1 MRRGKT
7 SDEGAPARGRSAA
20 ARLSAWALAVV
31 LVGVPLVARAQETV
45 PYDDQMMRLAEI
57 LGALHHLRPL
67 CGASD
72 EAQVWR
78 DQMSALIEAEQ
89 PSPERAKR
97 LIGRFN
103 ASYRGLMETHRICS
117 DTARTLIERYTA
129 EGAALAQE
137 VVVRWGRS

>member
-1 MRRGKT
+1 MRRIDRGF
-7 SDEGAPARGRSAA
+7 EGGGWRGIARRLRGVAVAVAIVAAPAG
-20 ARLSAWALAVV
+20 
-31 LVGVPLVARAQETV
+31 GVAQEV
-45 PYDDQMMRLAEI
+45 APYDDHLMRLAEI

-67 CGASD
+67 CGATG

-78 DQMSALIEAEQ
+78 DQMTALIEAEQ

-103 ASYRGLMETHRICS
+103 QSYRGLAETHRGCT
-117 DTARTLIERYTA
+117 DTARALIERYTA
-129 EGAALAQE
+129 EGAALAQD